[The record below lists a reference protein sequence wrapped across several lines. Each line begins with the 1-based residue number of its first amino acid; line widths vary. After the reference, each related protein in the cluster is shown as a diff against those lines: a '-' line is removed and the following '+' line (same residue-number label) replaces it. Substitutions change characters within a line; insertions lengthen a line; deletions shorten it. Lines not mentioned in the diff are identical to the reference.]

1 MPTPRKTAAEHAL
14 QGTRPQVKEP
24 EGSAAA
30 PGRPKFP
37 KGLSHDARVVFKRIV
52 GLLEKR
58 RHITEGDV
66 ELIRLYALLYIRHTK
81 ALAKLEAEGEVKIYV
96 RLDSNGQPHD
106 QEKANLWLKIA
117 ETAERNMVAC
127 LDRLGLTP
135 HNRAKVKPTDD
146 DKNKPADPME
156 EFLAR
161 SPGPATAENEDDDL
175 EGLVN

>member
-1 MPTPRKTAAEHAL
+1 MPTPRKTDADHRL
-14 QGTRPQVKEP
+14 QGTKSQAKD
-24 EGSAAA
+24 EGSAFV

-37 KGLSHDARVVFKRIV
+37 KGLPQAARSVFKRLA

-58 RHITEGDV
+58 RHLTEGDV
-66 ELIRLYALLYIRHTK
+66 ELLRIYSLLYVRHAK
-81 ALAKLEAEGEVKIYV
+81 ALQEIEADGEICVYV
-96 RLDSNGQPHD
+96 RMDSNGQPHD
-106 QEKANLWLKIA
+106 QYKPNLWLKVA
-117 ETAERNMVAC
+117 ETCEKNMVAA

-135 HNRAKVKPTDD
+135 ANRAKVKPTGD

-161 SPGPATAENEDDDL
+161 SPGSATAEAEDDDL